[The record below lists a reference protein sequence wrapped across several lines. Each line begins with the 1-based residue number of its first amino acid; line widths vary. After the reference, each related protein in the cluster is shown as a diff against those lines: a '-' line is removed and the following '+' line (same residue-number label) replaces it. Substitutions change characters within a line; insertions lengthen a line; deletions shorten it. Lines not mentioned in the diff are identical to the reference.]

1 MRWALRVVIA
11 IALLSVPF
19 VLGQL
24 APVREGLVS
33 AIALMRG
40 GSALG
45 AVVFFAAYALGCL
58 LTAPIWIF
66 NGMAGYAYGPVRG
79 ALLASP
85 ANVLGMTVAFL
96 LGRFAL
102 AGRIGRWL
110 DKSPRWAAVHR
121 AVAGDEMRIGFLLRL
136 SPLAPQN
143 LLSYGFSLTPMRL
156 GTFVLVTWL
165 GLLPII
171 CFQAYLGSLMRDVA
185 DLIDG
190 KRPPMGVWG
199 WVATAAS
206 LGVTVA
212 AVVVITRLGQRALKR
227 AGVSPSPG

>member
-1 MRWALRVVIA
+1 MRWPLRVLGA
-11 IALLSVPF
+11 LALLSLPF

-24 APVREGLVS
+24 GPVRGGLIA

-45 AVVFFAAYALGCL
+45 AVVFFGAYAFGCI

-85 ANVLGMTVAFL
+85 ANVLAMTTAFL
-96 LGRFAL
+96 IGRFAL
-102 AGRIGRWL
+102 SGRIGRWL
-110 DKSPRWAAVHR
+110 EKSPRWAAVHR
-121 AVAGDEMRIGFLLRL
+121 AVEADALRIGFLLRL
-136 SPLAPQN
+136 SPLFPQN

-156 GTFVLVTWL
+156 GTFVAVTWL

-185 DLIDG
+185 ELIDG
-190 KRPPMGVWG
+190 QRPPMGPWG

-206 LGVTVA
+206 VVVTVA
-212 AVVVITRLGQRALKR
+212 AMAVVTRLGQRALKR
-227 AGVSPSPG
+227 AGV

>member
-1 MRWALRVVIA
+1 MRWPLRVLGA
-11 IALLSVPF
+11 LALLSLPF

-24 APVREGLVS
+24 PPVRAGLLA
-33 AIALMRG
+33 AITLMQG

-45 AVVFFAAYALGCL
+45 AAAFFGAYALGCIF
-58 LTAPIWIF
+58 TAPIWIF

-85 ANVLGMTVAFL
+85 ANALAMTVAFL
-96 LGRFAL
+96 IGRFGLSA
-102 AGRIGRWL
+102 RIGRWL
-110 DKSPRWAAVHR
+110 EKSPRWSAVHR
-121 AVAGDEMRIGFLLRL
+121 AVETDALRIGFLLRL

-171 CFQAYLGSLMRDVA
+171 CFQAYLGSLMRDVTE
-185 DLIDG
+185 LIEG
-190 KRPPMGVWG
+190 KRPPMGAWG
-199 WVATAAS
+199 WVATGVSLAVTLVA
-206 LGVTVA
+206 LGVV
-212 AVVVITRLGQRALKR
+212 TRLGQRALKQ
-227 AGVSPSPG
+227 AGV